1 MVKAKELRG
10 KKKEELLKDLTT
22 FRTELAQLRVAQVT
36 GSTPAK
42 IAKIRDV
49 RKSIARALTVYNQ
62 TRKIEVRKSFAG
74 KVHKPLDLRRKL
86 TRAFRRRLRPSQAAA
101 LTTKRKKRLAHYS
114 TRKYAIKS

>member
-10 KKKEELLKDLTT
+10 KKKEDLMKDLQG
-22 FRTELAQLRVAQVT
+22 FRTELANLRVAQVT

-62 TRKIEVRKSFAG
+62 TRKAEVRKQFSG
-74 KVHKPLDLRRKL
+74 KVRKPLDLRKKL
-86 TRAFRRRLRPSQAAA
+86 TRALRRRLRPSHAAA
-101 LTTKRKKRLAHYS
+101 MTTSTKKRLAHIPK
-114 TRKYAIKS
+114 RRFAIKA